1 MTDSRAGA
9 GTYEMS
15 MEHLVVQESKK
26 ILKIETAGACQKDPG
41 ANMKESQLPNQ
52 KNLSNKINYITY
64 SIK

>member
-1 MTDSRAGA
+1 MADPRAGT
-9 GTYEMS
+9 GTYKIS
-15 MEHLVVQESKK
+15 TEHLVVPENKK
-26 ILKIETAGACQKDPG
+26 ILKIETVGACQKDPG